1 MTRRRKND
9 GMFSALVDLAS
20 ILPWWVNLI
29 LALVS
34 YIILHNIAAAPQIN
48 PGSMPPGQIG
58 AAAAGEFKR
67 AIALAAQYI
76 IPFGFLLGTFISF
89 LRKDKK

>member
-1 MTRRRKND
+1 MVRRRKND

-34 YIILHNIAAAPQIN
+34 YLVLHNIATAPQIN
-48 PGSMPPGQIG
+48 PGTMPPGQIG
-58 AAAAGEFKR
+58 AAAASELKR
-67 AIALAAQYI
+67 TLALAAQYMV
-76 IPFGFLLGTFISF
+76 PFGFLFGTFISF
-89 LRKDKK
+89 IRKDKK